1 MLVLC
6 IHSCGRCISIE
17 SFSGR
22 LYTETIG
29 NTSENFLGLPSRWHR
44 RHSSP
49 MSKFPIRSLAANCLG
64 VSLAFLNWY
73 LLRARA
79 RRTSSLASKRASY
92 SSWVSSDA
100 PLVPHLTLQPPYA
113 ASFPGHILDA
123 PFVPHWTLQPLY
135 AFFLYGHVPNVP
147 LPFQLA

>member
-1 MLVLC
+1 MYPQLWKVHLNR
-6 IHSCGRCISIE
+6 II
-17 SFSGR
+17 F
-22 LYTETIG
+22 
-29 NTSENFLGLPSRWHR
+29 GL
-44 RHSSP
+44 
-49 MSKFPIRSLAANCLG
+49 ATNCLG

-79 RRTSSLASKRASY
+79 RRTSSSASKRASY

-100 PLVPHLTLQPPYA
+100 PLILHLTLQPPYA
-113 ASFPGHILDA
+113 ASFPGHVLDV

>member
-79 RRTSSLASKRASY
+79 RRTSSSASKRASY

-100 PLVPHLTLQPPYA
+100 PLVPHWTLQPP
-113 ASFPGHILDA
+113 
-123 PFVPHWTLQPLY
+123 Y
-135 AFFLYGHVPNVP
+135 AFFLYGHVPNVSH
-147 LPFQLA
+147 PFQLA